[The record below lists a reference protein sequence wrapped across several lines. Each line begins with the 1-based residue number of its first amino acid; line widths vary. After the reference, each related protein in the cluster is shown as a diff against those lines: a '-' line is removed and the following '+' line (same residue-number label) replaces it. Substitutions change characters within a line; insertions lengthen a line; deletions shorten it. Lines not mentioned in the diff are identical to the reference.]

1 MVVKEFSIKEFS
13 IKVKEFISETQ
24 MGVHETLREKKRMF
38 DIISVR
44 SDTVQ
49 TKISAVNDWHNQ
61 KVKCIHSNTNYK
73 AEKEEEK
80 NTLEKTKGQHNER

>member
-61 KVKCIHSNTNYK
+61 KVKCIHSNTK
-73 AEKEEEK
+73 Q
-80 NTLEKTKGQHNER
+80 KTKQKTKN